1 MRSLPPI
8 AFLGRTS
15 LRTLLLSAA
24 FVVGG
29 DVASAASISDTVRAA
44 LSFNPE
50 IGIVKADRRAVDQ
63 ELRQARA
70 GYLPSI
76 DVRGAVGGELAS
88 TPATRRRGPGSTN
101 RTEQVRSEA
110 QVKLSQM
117 LFDGFA
123 TQSEVERQLA
133 RVDSAAYRVQEAA
146 EFIAVDAIEAHLD
159 VLRNQQIVPLNREN
173 VAAHERILRQV
184 RSLER
189 AGRADVADV
198 QQAQARLANAQASL
212 AQATGALADAI
223 ALYQRVVG
231 RDPEGLT
238 LEPPPAAALPK
249 DREAAASLASVQSPT
264 VLIAAAD
271 VDVAAAELRGS
282 RAGYYPRI
290 DAELTADTLR
300 NADGT
305 EGNDSSASAM
315 LVLRYNLFRGG
326 ADVAREREAFHRL
339 NEARAGLLK
348 QRLRAEE
355 LARQAVNAYETAKA
369 RVAAQRARVEAQRR
383 TRDAYASQF
392 ELGQRDLLDVLD
404 AENELFLARVQLVT
418 AEFTERFAVY
428 KILGVVGTLLDT
440 LEIARPKEH
449 INVYRSAARQQTPV
463 VVKEKS
469 QQLVEPRSE
478 PRALRGPEAGEP
490 PAATPDAADVIN
502 RAPAAAGTSRPA
514 AQPAGGGAAPRAD
527 APRSLVLAQDTSSP
541 SAPQAD
547 VSSPPANEPD
557 LWASLKRVFGGK

>member
-1 MRSLPPI
+1 MRLLPHATRP
-8 AFLGRTS
+8 GRS
-15 LRTLLLSAA
+15 ALAMLL
-24 FVVGG
+24 
-29 DVASAASISDTVRAA
+29 ASAALMVASEPSLGGSITDSVRAA
-44 LSFNPE
+44 LSSNPE

-70 GYLPSI
+70 GYLPSL
-76 DVRGAVGGELAS
+76 DLRGGIGGEVAS

-101 RTEQVRSEA
+101 STQQTRSEL
-110 QVKLSQM
+110 QLKLSQM

-123 TQSEVERQLA
+123 TQSEVERQLS

-146 EFIAVDAIEAHLD
+146 EFVAVDAVEAHLD
-159 VLRNQQIVPLNREN
+159 VLRNQQIVALNREN

-198 QQAQARLANAQASL
+198 QQTEARLANAQSSL
-212 AQATGALADAI
+212 AQANGALADAI

-231 RDPEGLT
+231 REPDALT
-238 LEPPPAAALPK
+238 LDAPPVAALPK
-249 DREAAASLASVQSPT
+249 DRESAAALASVQNPS

-282 RAGYYPRI
+282 RAGYYPRL
-290 DAELTADTLR
+290 DAEFTAQTFR
-300 NADGT
+300 NVDGA
-305 EGNDSSASAM
+305 EGPDSSASAM

-326 ADVAREREAFHRL
+326 ADLAREREAFHRL
-339 NEARAGLLK
+339 NEARASLVK

-355 LARQAVNAYETAKA
+355 LARQSVNAYETAKA

-404 AENELFLARVQLVT
+404 AENELFLARVQLLT

-428 KILGVVGTLLDT
+428 KVLGVTGTLLDT
-440 LEIARPKEH
+440 LEVVRPREH
-449 INVYRSAARQQTPV
+449 INVYRSASRSQKPAIIEQ
-463 VVKEKS
+463 KS
-469 QQLVEPRSE
+469 QQLADPAAEPR
-478 PRALRGPEAGEP
+478 PLRGPDAGEP
-490 PAATPDAADVIN
+490 PLSTPDAADVIN
-502 RAPAAAGTSRPA
+502 RPA
-514 AQPAGGGAAPRAD
+514 
-527 APRSLVLAQDTSSP
+527 
-541 SAPQAD
+541 
-547 VSSPPANEPD
+547 VS
-557 LWASLKRVFGGK
+557 KR

>member
-1 MRSLPPI
+1 MRLLPP
-8 AFLGRTS
+8 AARPTRPRLA
-15 LRTLLLSAA
+15 LLL
-24 FVVGG
+24 
-29 DVASAASISDTVRAA
+29 ASAALLVAAEPSQGGSITDTVRAA
-44 LSFNPE
+44 LAGNPD

-70 GYLPSI
+70 GYLPSL
-76 DVRGAVGGELAS
+76 DVRAGIGGEIAS
-88 TPATRRRGPGSTN
+88 TPGTRRRGPGSTDS
-101 RTEQVRSEA
+101 TQQTRSEA
-110 QVKLSQM
+110 QIKLSQM

-146 EFIAVDAIEAHLD
+146 EFVAVDAIEAHLD
-159 VLRNQQIVPLNREN
+159 ILRNQQIVALNREN

-189 AGRADVADV
+189 AGRVDAADV
-198 QQAQARLANAQASL
+198 QQTEARLANARASL

-223 ALYQRVVG
+223 AFYQRVVG
-231 RDPEGLT
+231 REPDALT
-238 LEPPPAAALPK
+238 LDPPPTAALPK
-249 DREAAASLASVQSPT
+249 DKEAAAALASVQSPT

-290 DAELTADTLR
+290 DAELTAQTFR
-300 NADGT
+300 NVGGG
-305 EGNDSSASAM
+305 EGPDSSASAM

-339 NEARAGLLK
+339 NEARAALVK

-355 LARQAVNAYETAKA
+355 LARQAVNAYETARE

-383 TRDAYASQF
+383 TRDSYQSQF

-404 AENELFLARVQLVT
+404 AENELFLARVQLIT

-428 KILGVVGTLLDT
+428 KILGVTGTLLDT
-440 LEIARPKEH
+440 LEIARPREH
-449 INVYRSAARQQTPV
+449 INIYRSADRQQTPV
-463 VVKEKS
+463 VIQEKS
-469 QQLVEPRSE
+469 VQLADPKAESRP
-478 PRALRGPEAGEP
+478 LRGAEAGEP
-490 PAATPDAADVIN
+490 PAGALDAADAIN
-502 RAPAAAGTSRPA
+502 KGIKPAR
-514 AQPAGGGAAPRAD
+514 
-527 APRSLVLAQDTSSP
+527 
-541 SAPQAD
+541 
-547 VSSPPANEPD
+547 
-557 LWASLKRVFGGK
+557 